1 MIANLITTETTEI
14 ISPNKYYK
22 LCINKIGKIIIFHV
36 YDINNLP
43 PLISETIIIPF
54 PVKDAV
60 GVATGNDGSVGTCL
74 IDKNKFSVLT
84 KEGLIHSWCGIL
96 VTVLEENL

>member
-1 MIANLITTETTEI
+1 M
-14 ISPNKYYK
+14 
-22 LCINKIGKIIIFHV
+22 
-36 YDINNLP
+36 P